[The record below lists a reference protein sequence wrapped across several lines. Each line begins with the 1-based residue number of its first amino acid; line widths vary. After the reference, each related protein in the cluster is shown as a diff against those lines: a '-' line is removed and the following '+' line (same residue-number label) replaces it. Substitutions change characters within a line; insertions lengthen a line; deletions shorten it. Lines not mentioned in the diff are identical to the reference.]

1 MIIKKNRNL
10 SEVNI
15 PDEVIN
21 EFVER
26 GGNVFLGNG
35 SINDIRELPDF
46 NTICG
51 KVVSASIK
59 EDSVDWEIASVPTWA
74 GSLVKDIVNNA
85 GLFEVTY
92 SGIGDRDDNGVFQ
105 IKRITSLSIILQP
118 SHKGGKQL

>member
-21 EFVER
+21 EFVEC

-35 SINDIRELPDF
+35 GIKDIQELPDF

-51 KVVSASIK
+51 KVVSASIN

-74 GSLVKDIVNNA
+74 GSLVKELANNIDS
-85 GLFEVTY
+85 FELAY
-92 SGIGDRDDNGVFQ
+92 FGIGDRDDNGIFQ
-105 IKRITSLSIILQP
+105 IKRITSLSIILPP
-118 SHKGGKQL
+118 SHKGGN